1 MSARKRNIILMFC
14 IIVTAIVLSAAGIH
28 NQSVKQAAL
37 ENSLD
42 EQTLKFSDVDKKRN
56 EVKDDFYDVRDKA
69 MMDVFNI
76 TGAGISTD
84 MKAIEKVLK
93 PAYSWTSNQE
103 YDEARAALAKTLPED
118 SAYLQ
123 YILIDRHKYNVDGT
137 EFDLDEQGL
146 KCYCKSID
154 IYPYAMDGAYR
165 IYQVRV
171 DFISYRNEAIQ
182 KKDHLTVDRQI
193 LTVKV
198 SDKHEI
204 TNIEMEECDSI
215 VRYYTVK

>member
-37 ENSLD
+37 EESLN

-56 EVKDDFYDVRDKA
+56 EVKDDFYDIRDKA

-84 MKAIEKVLK
+84 MKTIEKVLK

-103 YDEARAALAKTLPED
+103 YDAARAALAKTLPED

-123 YILIDRHKYNVDGT
+123 YILIDRHKYNADGT

-193 LTVKV
+193 LTLKV

>member
-1 MSARKRNIILMFC
+1 MLC
-14 IIVTAIVLSAAGIH
+14 IIVTALVLSFAGIH
-28 NQSVKQAAL
+28 NQSLKQAAL
-37 ENSLD
+37 EEKLD
-42 EQTLKFSDVDKKRN
+42 AQTLKFSDVDKKRS
-56 EVKDDFYDVRDKA
+56 EVRDDFYDVRDKA
-69 MMDVFNI
+69 MIEAFNV

-84 MKAIEKVLK
+84 TKTIEKALK

-103 YDEARAALAKTLPED
+103 YDAARATLAKTLPED
-118 SAYLQ
+118 SAYLN
-123 YILIDRHKYNVDGT
+123 YILIDRSKYNADGSD
-137 EFDLDEQGL
+137 FDLDEQGL

-165 IYQVRV
+165 VYQVRV
-171 DFISYRNEAIQ
+171 DFISYKNEAIQ

-193 LTVKV
+193 LTVTV

>member
-37 ENSLD
+37 EESLN

-56 EVKDDFYDVRDKA
+56 EVKDDFYDIRDK
-69 MMDVFNI
+69 
-76 TGAGISTD
+76 
-84 MKAIEKVLK
+84 KVLK

-103 YDEARAALAKTLPED
+103 YDAARAALAKTLPED

-123 YILIDRHKYNVDGT
+123 YILIDRHKYNANGT

-193 LTVKV
+193 LTLKV